1 MVAKWDRVVSLK
13 NTENIMLIGEYT
25 HTTDDKNRI
34 SLPSKFRAEIGKKIV
49 ATYGLDNCLFLFP
62 LKEWQV
68 IAKKL
73 AERGMLQAD
82 TRGFNRFMLGG
93 ATEIEVD
100 SIGRI
105 LLPDYLRE
113 FAGVVGKKS
122 NAVFVGVYDKVEV
135 WSEKRWKEYKK
146 KVVGEADGLAEKLGQ
161 VGAV

>member
-1 MVAKWDRVVSLK
+1 
-13 NTENIMLIGEYT
+13 MLIGEYT
-25 HTTDDKNRI
+25 HTLDDKNRI
-34 SLPSKFRAEIGKKIV
+34 SLPSKFRTEVGKKIV
-49 ATYGLDNCLFLFP
+49 VTYGLDNCLFLFP
-62 LKEWQV
+62 QKEWQV

-93 ATEIEVD
+93 AVEIEVD

-105 LLPDYLRE
+105 LLPDHLRD
-113 FAGVVGKKS
+113 FAGVSGKKD

-135 WSEKRWKEYKK
+135 WSESRWKAYKK
-146 KVVGEADGLAEKLGQ
+146 QVVSKALGLAEKLGQ